1 MTVRKLDDGKPRP
14 WLAEVYPQGRD
25 GPRKRKRFATKG
37 EAQVWEK
44 WLLEE
49 SNSNPWLTTNK
60 VAEDKRHLSDV
71 IEQWYRLHGQT
82 LAAATQVHR
91 KLTLM
96 TEAMGNP
103 LAVEFSK
110 NHFAAYREGRLS
122 GQIIFPGRCW
132 DRAAGVVTI
141 NNEQRLLHA
150 VFGELIRLEEWPY
163 PHPLVGLRLFK
174 TQESEMSY
182 LTKSEID
189 LLLKSCANSRV
200 PELTM
205 VVKLCLSTGARWSE
219 VQGLT
224 RAQVSKYRLTFTQT
238 KSKRNRSVPISPEL
252 YGQIPKQARAD
263 GKLFPPCYDA
273 FEYAAEKSGVTLPTG
288 QLSHVLRHTFASHFM
303 MNGGNILVLQRILG
317 HSSITMTMRY
327 AHFAPEHLDDAVR
340 LNPLTNPFS

>member
-1 MTVRKLDDGKPRP
+1 MSIRKLDDGKPRL

-96 TEAMGNP
+96 SEAMGNP

-110 NHFAAYREGRLS
+110 NHFSAYREGRLS
-122 GQIIFPGRCW
+122 GQIIFPGRCR
-132 DRAAGVVTI
+132 DRAAGAKTI
-141 NNEQRLLHA
+141 NDEQRLLNA
-150 VFGELIRLEEWPY
+150 VFGELIRLNEWPY
-163 PHPLVGLRLFK
+163 PHPLTGLRSFK
-174 TQESEMSY
+174 TQENEMAY
-182 LTKSEID
+182 LTKAEIQQLLNACATSKIPD
-189 LLLKSCANSRV
+189 LV
-200 PELTM
+200 M

-224 RAQVSKYRLTFTQT
+224 RPQVSKYRLTFTQT

-252 YGQIPKQARAD
+252 YELLPKKARDD
-263 GKLFPPCYDA
+263 GKLFCPCYDA
-273 FEYAAEKSGVTLPTG
+273 FEYAAQKSGVKLPEG

-317 HSSITMTMRY
+317 HSTITMTMRY
-327 AHFAPEHLDDAVR
+327 AHFAPDHLDDAVR
-340 LNPLTNPFS
+340 LNPLTSPHS

>member
-49 SNSNPWLTTNK
+49 SNSNPWLTANK
-60 VAEDKRHLSDV
+60 VTEDKRRLSDI

-82 LAAATQVHR
+82 LVAGDQVRR
-91 KLTLM
+91 KLDLM
-96 TEAMGNP
+96 AGAMGDP
-103 LAVEFSK
+103 YAADFTKS
-110 NHFAAYREGRLS
+110 HFAAYREGRLN
-122 GQIIFPGRCW
+122 GTIIFPGRCR
-132 DRAAGVVTI
+132 DRAAGPKTV
-141 NNEQRLLHA
+141 NDEQRLLNA
-150 VFGELIRLEEWPY
+150 VFGELIRLGEWVN
-163 PHPLVGLRLFK
+163 PHPLTGLRKVK
-174 TQESEMSY
+174 TQENEMSF
-182 LTKSEID
+182 LTAAEID
-189 LLLKSCANSRV
+189 LLLASCAKSRV
-200 PELTM
+200 PALTT
-205 VVKLCLSTGARWSE
+205 VVKLCLATGARWSE

-224 RAQVSKYRLTFTQT
+224 RSQVSKYRLTFTQT

-252 YGQIPKQARAD
+252 YELIPKRGLYE

-273 FEYAAEKSGVTLPTG
+273 FEYAAENSGVKLPEG

-317 HSSITMTMRY
+317 HSTITMTMRY
-327 AHFAPEHLDDAVR
+327 AHFAPDHLDDAVR
-340 LNPLTNPFS
+340 LNPLASPHS